1 MELILTFLLMLI
13 AAFVA
18 IFYVV
23 LAIFGMLLPIIFW
36 VVVIWLVIRL
46 IKKYT

>member
-1 MELILTFLLMLI
+1 MEFILAFLLMFV

-18 IFYVV
+18 IFYFV

-36 VVVIWLVIRL
+36 VFIIWLVIRL